1 MLGRSARGG
10 LRLVALL
17 ICASASAFGQTVGVL
32 TVAEGGVVL
41 VRGAT
46 TYTAGQGV
54 AVQNGDMLAIDPKG
68 QAQIE
73 FDDGAILNLGR
84 GTRALLLSPQ
94 VAGGDPGVALQS
106 GWTKFTRAKAAKG
119 KPYRYVAPLARLTTT
134 GATGVLRIGEG
145 SSELFVES
153 GAARFVELSKS
164 GTPGAGRDLK
174 GGEFAARREGQPLA
188 VAPRPSADF
197 VKAMPV
203 HFRDDLAAF
212 LPRVRNRN
220 VEPRREHET
229 TYGEVEAWLKASPP
243 IRRSLVDRFHSRAKD
258 PQFRAKLVENLAA
271 HPEWDPILFPEK
283 YEERRKEEAEKAEK
297 EKAQKTDKVQ

>member
-1 MLGRSARGG
+1 MLGRSARRD
-10 LRLVALL
+10 LRFVALL
-17 ICASASAFGQTVGVL
+17 VCASAPAFGQTVGVL

-41 VRGAT
+41 VRGTT

-73 FDDGAILNLGR
+73 FDDGAVLNLGR

-94 VAGGDPGVALQS
+94 LAGGDPGVALQS
-106 GWTKFTRAKAAKG
+106 GWIKFTRAKAAKG
-119 KPYRYVAPLARLTTT
+119 KPYRYVAPLARLSTAA
-134 GATGVLRIGEG
+134 ATGVLRIGAG
-145 SSELFVES
+145 SNELFLES

-164 GTPGAGRDLK
+164 GAPGAGRDLK
-174 GGEFAARREGQPLA
+174 GGEFIARREGQPLA
-188 VAPRPSADF
+188 TAPRPSADF

-203 HFRDDLAAF
+203 YFRDDLAAF
-212 LPRVRNRN
+212 LPRVQNKKA
-220 VEPRREHET
+220 EPTREHEAA
-229 TYGEVEAWLKASPP
+229 YAEVEAWLKASPP
-243 IRRSLVDRFHSRAKD
+243 IRRSLVERFHGRAKD

-283 YEERRKEEAEKAEK
+283 YEEKKKEEAEKAEK